1 MIRKGYLLLI
11 LIGIGFVQQVHAQR
25 SQKTGEVSDRYKT
38 FNAIGITTNTN
49 AGIIG
54 GAFFKHS
61 SSLRSS
67 FMGHDLYQ
75 YLAVEL
81 VNVKHPKEIV
91 TSDFVTGRFIE
102 LKQNYLFA
110 LRPEYG
116 REIALFNRHDDEGI
130 TVSAVLA
137 VGPTI
142 GFVKPYMV
150 KVQEG
155 QGKISTVPFDLDELS
170 SGSSMGVVIGPGG
183 FFNGFGKT
191 KIVPGLHIK
200 AALNFELSAFREN
213 ITGVEIGFLGE
224 TYTKK
229 IELMAA
235 APNRSFY
242 PSGFITLYFGNKK
255 R

>member
-11 LIGIGFVQQVHAQR
+11 LIWIGFNHQVQAQR
-25 SQKTGEVSDRYKT
+25 SAKPSELSDRYKT
-38 FNAIGITTNTN
+38 FNAIGLTTNTN

-54 GAFFKHS
+54 GAYFKHS

-67 FMGHDLYQ
+67 FRGQDLYQ

-91 TSDFVTGRFIE
+91 TTDFVTGRFIQY
-102 LKQNYLFA
+102 KQNYLFA

-116 REIALFNRHDDEGI
+116 REISLFNRNEEEGI

-142 GFVKPYMV
+142 GLVKPYMV

-155 QGKISTVPFDLDELS
+155 QGRISTVPFDPEKLS
-170 SGSSMGVVIGPGG
+170 SGSSVGIVVGPGG
-183 FFNGFGKT
+183 FFNGFGQT

-229 IELMAA
+229 IELMAY